1 MLTEGDSLSS
11 AFEGT
16 YTVNISTG
24 EREYVLV
31 INVDS
36 NNNATVTTSI
46 SYPTG
51 SALAVD
57 LDHGQLIVNNE
68 VVAAISSYNSS
79 GYTQS
84 SSVVSIEI
92 KDSNGTPLNSSIDP
106 VCSGPDLSSTYFA

>member
-1 MLTEGDSLSS
+1 M
-11 AFEGT
+11 
-16 YTVNISTG
+16 
-24 EREYVLV
+24 REYVLV

-68 VVAAISSYNSS
+68 VVAAISSIL
-79 GYTQS
+79 QDILRA
-84 SSVVSIEI
+84 V
-92 KDSNGTPLNSSIDP
+92 LF
-106 VCSGPDLSSTYFA
+106 L